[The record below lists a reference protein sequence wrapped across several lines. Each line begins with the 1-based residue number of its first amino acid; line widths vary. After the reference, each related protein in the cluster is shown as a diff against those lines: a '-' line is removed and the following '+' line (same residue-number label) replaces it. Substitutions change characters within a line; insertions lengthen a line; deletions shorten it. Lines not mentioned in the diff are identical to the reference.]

1 MSNRIK
7 AAPSLLVA
15 AFLAS
20 LVSIATTCVAARVA
34 SDCLHGPKHQAP
46 PRWSLVLSLCSPTN
60 RKCWFVGDEGQKVS
74 QVVAQRPSATERRR
88 AYASVAQLLSM
99 ICVLAP
105 SFCSLICGIPLT
117 DMAGLRVIKAERERA
132 YGC

>member
-1 MSNRIK
+1 MPNRIK

-34 SDCLHGPKHQAP
+34 SDCLNGPKHQAP

-60 RKCWFVGDEGQKVS
+60 RKCWFVGEEGQ
-74 QVVAQRPSATERRR
+74 SAAIVRH
-88 AYASVAQLLSM
+88 
-99 ICVLAP
+99 P
-105 SFCSLICGIPLT
+105 
-117 DMAGLRVIKAERERA
+117 KAARIRERGPA
-132 YGC
+132 AFNDMRFGTKLLQPDLRHPTHRYGGTEGDQG

>member
-34 SDCLHGPKHQAP
+34 SDCLNGPKHQAP

-74 QVVAQRPSATERRR
+74 QVVATVRHR
-88 AYASVAQLLSM
+88 
-99 ICVLAP
+99 
-105 SFCSLICGIPLT
+105 
-117 DMAGLRVIKAERERA
+117 KAARIRERGPA
-132 YGC
+132 AFNDMRFGTKLLQPDLRHPTHRFGGTEGDQD